1 MVLACSRRLQQGED
15 GMETRLIAKPPDEI
29 LGADGSPL
37 ARSTLLHQLERLL
50 ESRHFRNSKRYPA
63 FLRYVVEHTLSGDT
77 DGLKERTL
85 GIEVFARPS
94 NYDTNADPIVRVTA
108 GEVRKRIA
116 QYYQEPGHEHEV
128 RIDLPLGAYVPSF
141 FSGSGPALVV
151 EDIVSDLAASSPEF
165 QEPVVTV
172 PLLLPSM
179 AEPPAAQES
188 VAVARKTRFL
198 WMSVLGALLLASA
211 LGLAAWR
218 LLRAHKAEAG
228 LDAIWSPVLIS
239 PEPVLN
245 VIGVHTLDSLGNEM
259 QPASHAGGAGEPSD
273 MLSAMVRSDMVP
285 ISDIVSNRRVTDL
298 LTRRAHPYTLM
309 GSADATL
316 EQVRAGPLVLVGG
329 LDNIWTLRL
338 TSKLRFH
345 FYAVTQSQ
353 SSIVD
358 SQHPEMHW
366 TFDNLQRPLG
376 STEDYAIV
384 ASYFDTTIERPVI
397 VVAGIGKAGT
407 LVASEFVTSDQ
418 AIRSWMDQVHLSG
431 KPNME
436 LVLATQILD
445 GMAGPPRVVASTIW

>member
-1 MVLACSRRLQQGED
+1 
-15 GMETRLIAKPPDEI
+15 METRLITKPPEEI
-29 LGADGSPL
+29 LGADGGPL
-37 ARSTLLHQLERLL
+37 TRSTLLHQLERLL

-85 GIEVFARPS
+85 GIEVFARPTD
-94 NYDTNADPIVRVTA
+94 YDTNADPIVRVTA

-128 RIDLPLGAYVPSF
+128 RIDLPLGAYVPHF
-141 FSGSGPALVV
+141 VSGSDPAVIV
-151 EDIVSDLAASSPEF
+151 EDMVSEPPASSPEF
-165 QEPVVTV
+165 QQPALAPLVVAAV
-172 PLLLPSM
+172 PLPPSV
-179 AEPPAAQES
+179 AEPLAAQGS
-188 VAVARKTRFL
+188 DLVIRKTRSPWLF
-198 WMSVLGALLLASA
+198 VLGALLLATA
-211 LGLAAWR
+211 LGFTTWR
-218 LLRAHKAEAG
+218 LLRARHAETG
-228 LDAIWSPVLIS
+228 LDAIWSPVLNS
-239 PEPVLN
+239 PKPVLN

-285 ISDIVSNRRVTDL
+285 ISDIVSDSRVTDL
-298 LTRRAHPYTLM
+298 LTRRAHPYTVM

-345 FYAVTQSQ
+345 FYAATHSQ

-358 SQHPEMHW
+358 SEHPEMRW

-384 ASYFDTTIERPVI
+384 ASYFDATIERPVI

-407 LVASEFVTSDQ
+407 LVASEFVTSDP
-418 AIRSWMDQVHLSG
+418 AIRSWMDQVHLAG
-431 KPNME
+431 KRNLE

-445 GMAGPPRVVASTIW
+445 GMAGPPRVVASAIW